1 MSDLNE
7 TIHSKAQTMKAVG
20 LKNYLPISDPN
31 SLLDITLPIPTAQ
44 GRDLLVHVAAISVN
58 PVDTK
63 VRSPKVKVEEN
74 YRVLGWD
81 AVGTVVAVG
90 SDAELFKVGD
100 EVYYAGDITRPG
112 SNSEFQLID
121 ERIVGRKPKHLSNA
135 EAAALPLTGVTAS
148 EGLFE
153 RLHITP
159 ETSSNKTL
167 LIIGAAGGVGS
178 IAIQLAKQIPD
189 LKIIATASRP
199 ESAEWCR
206 SLGADVVVNHQQD
219 FVKELRAKNIQY
231 VDYIFCL
238 NTTAKHWP
246 AMAELIAPQGSI
258 CSIVEPEAAI
268 DLNALKSK
276 SANFV
281 WEFMFT
287 RSMYKTADM
296 IEQHKILNRIAD
308 LIDAKKIKTSL
319 SKTLSPINAENLR
332 AAHAELEAGKTIGK
346 IVLTNW

>member
-1 MSDLNE
+1 MSHTKN
-7 TIHSKAQTMKAVG
+7 QTMKAVG
-20 LKNYLPISDPN
+20 LKHYLPISDQN
-31 SLLDITLPIPTAQ
+31 SLIDISLPIPTAR
-44 GRDLLVHVAAISVN
+44 GKDLLVQVSAISVN

-63 VRSPKVKVEEN
+63 VRSPKSKVEDT

-81 AVGTVVAVG
+81 AVGTVVEAG
-90 SDAELFKVGD
+90 DETELFKVGD
-100 EVYYAGDITRPG
+100 EVYYSGDITRPG

-121 ERIVGRKPKHLSNA
+121 ERIVGRKPKHLTNA
-135 EAAALPLTGVTAS
+135 EAAALPLTGITAS

-153 RLHITP
+153 RLRITS
-159 ETSSNKTL
+159 ETSPNKTL

-178 IAIQLAKQIPD
+178 IAIQLAKQIPG

-199 ESAEWCR
+199 ESADWCR
-206 SLGADVVVNHQQD
+206 SLGADIVVNHQQD
-219 FVKELRAKNIQY
+219 FAKELREQNIQY

-238 NTTAKHWP
+238 NTTAKHWT

-258 CSIVEPEAAI
+258 FSIVEPESAI

-296 IEQHKILNRIAD
+296 IEQHHILNRITD

-332 AAHAELEAGKTIGK
+332 AAHAEIEAGKTIGK